1 MRRNEVVH
9 EVRKAREEQAA
20 AWDFDLKAQLADAR
34 RRQQQ
39 AGRKIASFS
48 SKPPAPTRE
57 M

>member
-20 AWDFDLKAQLADAR
+20 AWNFDLKAQLADAR

-48 SKPPAPTRE
+48 SKPPAPASE